1 MDLYSDYYFS
11 VSYYYVSSLFLIHCV
26 RCCCSL
32 ANLAVAH
39 IYSLYSL
46 LPAAGA
52 HFASAQTIGAISEW
66 ET

>member
-26 RCCCSL
+26 RCCSL
-32 ANLAVAH
+32 ANLAVAP

-46 LPAAGA
+46 LLAAGA